1 MKQFDK
7 RILEGIE
14 LSARYDQGRI
24 FGDIGISYNIKNKF
38 CDKSSAIRD
47 VGGIGDIHTF
57 EAYPECV
64 NGGNEN
70 GYLKKCHFAEIQHYL
85 KSWCTFLR

>member
-7 RILEGIE
+7 RILEGVE

-24 FGDIGISYNIKNKF
+24 FGDIGISYNIKIN
-38 CDKSSAIRD
+38 SAIK
-47 VGGIGDIHTF
+47 VQQF
-57 EAYPECV
+57 EMLVVRVIYVHLKAYPECV

-70 GYLKKCHFAEIQHYL
+70 GYLKKCHFTEIQH
-85 KSWCTFLR
+85 